1 MVIIRLEVDQAL
13 YDALEQAAQADR
25 LTLSQECLRRLRSE
39 ETRSRYVQA
48 LIAELRADDEQRR
61 ANRRMQ
67 VMGKR

>member
-13 YDALEQAAQADR
+13 YEVLEQAAQADR
-25 LTLSQECLRRLRSE
+25 LTLGQECLRRLRSE

-61 ANRRMQ
+61 ATRRVQ

>member
-13 YDALEQAAQADR
+13 YDALEQAAQADC

-48 LIAELRADDEQRR
+48 LIAELRADDEQRH
-61 ANRRMQ
+61 ATRR
-67 VMGKR
+67 VT